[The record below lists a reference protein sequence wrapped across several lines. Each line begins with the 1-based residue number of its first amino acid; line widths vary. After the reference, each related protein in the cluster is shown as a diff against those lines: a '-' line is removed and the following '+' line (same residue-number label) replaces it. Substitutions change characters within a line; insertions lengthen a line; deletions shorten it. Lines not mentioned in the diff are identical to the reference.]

1 MTVPLPY
8 GRGSEGVCRV
18 HALLLLTAVLASAQT
33 VKTGQLLI
41 ATTAPH
47 DPDFTR
53 TVVLIVHAD
62 EHGVAGLFLNRPTD
76 ADIGKVL
83 PGLTQAADKTVYAG
97 GPLALGINALV
108 RSRIRPAE
116 GHRIAGDIWLIADQ
130 EAIARIFSRSKQ
142 PARVYIGQCGWSVQQ
157 MQSEIARKLWTV
169 SLADA
174 DVVFDGHTQ
183 TLWTRLSL
191 RVRR

>member
-1 MTVPLPY
+1 MMRSTAILILA
-8 GRGSEGVCRV
+8 
-18 HALLLLTAVLASAQT
+18 ALAGLAQP
-33 VKTGQLLI
+33 VKTGELLI
-41 ATTAPH
+41 ATTVSH

-53 TVVLIVHAD
+53 TVVLIVQSD
-62 EHGVAGLFLNRPTD
+62 ERGVAGLFLNRPTD
-76 ADIGKVL
+76 ADIVKVL
-83 PGLTQAADKTVYAG
+83 PELTHAPVDKTVYAG

-108 RSRIRPAE
+108 RSRARPAE

-130 EAIARIFSRSKQ
+130 NAITRVFSDGKQ
-142 PARVYIGQCGWSVQQ
+142 PARIYIGQCGWSVQQ
-157 MQSEIARKLWTV
+157 MQSEISRKLWAV

-191 RVRR
+191 RVSR